1 MGFCYEVTG
10 GKRILCCDRCGH
22 AGGCRKVPCK
32 FGYCQANALCAACRA
47 EPGLLASIR
56 AHCTEHCKP
65 AAEEY
70 AAEQARIAAVQS
82 TGAFTFC
89 AALNE
94 GDGVRLTFR
103 NQDGETREAVVE
115 REVYERVRASG
126 RTTTIEE
133 AIA

>member
-22 AGGCRKVPCK
+22 AGGCRKVRCK

-70 AAEQARIAAVQS
+70 AAKRAVEAAVLA
-82 TGAFTFC
+82 TGAFIFC
-89 AALNE
+89 AAINA
-94 GDGVRLTFR
+94 GRRVRLTFR
-103 NQDGETREAVVE
+103 NAAGDTKDAVVE
-115 REVYERVRASG
+115 RSVYERVRASG